1 MIPKQKEKKKCTD
14 CSNLEK
20 YDRMLKYRKDYG
32 DGIQGG

>member
-1 MIPKQKEKKKCTD
+1 MIPKQKEKKKCTG
-14 CSNLEK
+14 CSNMKK